1 MRVGQAK
8 TLTIYPSHF
17 GGAGEEDGPIP
28 TGLDMQVVVTLEK
41 PMRGSFKRTRA
52 LQGGERS
59 DYISQLLHIPM

>member
-52 LQGGERS
+52 L
-59 DYISQLLHIPM
+59 